1 MDLEKSCKE
10 KTESPCMSPSQI
22 PLLVTSSITNIGSVY
37 FSS

>member
-22 PLLVTSSITNIGSVY
+22 PLLVTSITNIGSVY